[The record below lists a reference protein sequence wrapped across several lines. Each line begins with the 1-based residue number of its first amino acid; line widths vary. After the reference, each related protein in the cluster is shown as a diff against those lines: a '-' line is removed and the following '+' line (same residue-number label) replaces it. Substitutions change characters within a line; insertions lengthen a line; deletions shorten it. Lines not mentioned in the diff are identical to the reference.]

1 MPAIYKRTIYW
12 VNTKDA
18 CGAVAVDQ
26 DGMVYELDTAPIY
39 RWAARKKMTF
49 QTFRKILL
57 KKGVLL
63 NVKKIGVDIDP
74 F

>member
-1 MPAIYKRTIYW
+1 M
-12 VNTKDA
+12 NTKDA

-39 RWAARKKMTF
+39 RWAARKKYTF
-49 QTFRKILL
+49 QTFRQILL
-57 KKGVLL
+57 KKGVLIS
-63 NVKKIGVDIDP
+63 VKKLEVDIDP